1 MNTMMRTRRTSISG
15 VTLIS
20 GRWGPRA
27 AIENAINLA
36 PLGHACLRG
45 LDTRAMRWVPS
56 TPLPRITH
64 VCSLTRDFPV
74 AFNPPLNRSF
84 HERTFTNI
92 GVFCQRENGALILR
106 RWLGRNFL
114 LVVLC

>member
-1 MNTMMRTRRTSISG
+1 MMRTRRTSISG

-20 GRWGPRA
+20 GRDGPPP

-56 TPLPRITH
+56 TPLPPIIHAR
-64 VCSLTRDFPV
+64 SPTRDFPT
-74 AFNPPLNRSF
+74 ASNPTLNRSF
-84 HERTFTNI
+84 HGRTFTNI
-92 GVFCQRENGALILR
+92 GVFCQRETGALILR
-106 RWLGRNFL
+106 KWLGRNFL

>member
-20 GRWGPRA
+20 GRDGPPP

-36 PLGHACLRG
+36 PLGHAGLRG

-56 TPLPRITH
+56 TQLPRITH

-74 AFNPPLNRSF
+74 AFNPTLNRSF
-84 HERTFTNI
+84 HGRTFTTI
-92 GVFCQRENGALILR
+92 GIYSHRENGPS
-106 RWLGRNFL
+106 
-114 LVVLC
+114 